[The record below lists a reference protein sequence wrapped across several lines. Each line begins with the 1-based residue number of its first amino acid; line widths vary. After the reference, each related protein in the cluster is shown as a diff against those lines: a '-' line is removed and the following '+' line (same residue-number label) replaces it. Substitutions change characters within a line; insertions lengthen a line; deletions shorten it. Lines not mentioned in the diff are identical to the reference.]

1 MPDMS
6 LMPDHSQVGEP
17 SPEHARP
24 IRNGRSRIGL
34 ALGAGAFRGAAHVGV
49 IRALEREDIPIDLVV
64 GCSAGALVG
73 LMYCGGFSTSYMRTG
88 IQRLNPDNV
97 FSRSP
102 GRDGFI
108 DMAPLREILEE
119 LMDPETTIESLPRRF
134 ACVAADALTGE
145 LVVLSKGPAIPAV
158 QASMAIPGLVRP
170 VVHEGRQLVD
180 GSVVLPIPV
189 SPARALGA
197 NRVIA
202 VDVFMPRHGKKIAR
216 HPAESL
222 SHCFDMALRRIAD
235 IEMRGADVPIQP
247 DLRGIPPGLD
257 RSEELLAAGE
267 LAANPVAHR
276 IRQEW
281 LSCTN

>member
-1 MPDMS
+1 MPDPTLLTDLS
-6 LMPDHSQVGEP
+6 PAGEAA
-17 SPEHARP
+17 STAARHLRTRP
-24 IRNGRSRIGL
+24 ARIGL

-73 LMYCGGFSTSYMRTG
+73 LMYCAGFSTSYMQAGVR
-88 IQRLNPDNV
+88 RLNPDNV
-97 FSRSP
+97 FCRSP
-102 GRDGFI
+102 GQDGFI

-119 LMDPETTIESLPRRF
+119 LIGPETTIEKLPRRF

-170 VVHEGRQLVD
+170 VVHQGRPLVD

-197 NRVIA
+197 DHVIA
-202 VDVFMPRHGKKIAR
+202 VDVFMPRHGTKIAR

-235 IEMRGADVPIQP
+235 IEMRAADDQIQP

-257 RSEELLAAGE
+257 RSEDLLAAGE
-267 LAANPVAHR
+267 LAADPVARR
-276 IRQEW
+276 IREKWQ
-281 LSCTN
+281 

>member
-1 MPDMS
+1 MPDPN
-6 LMPDHSQVGEP
+6 LRTDLLKVGKAADTA
-17 SPEHARP
+17 ARAARAGP
-24 IRNGRSRIGL
+24 ARIGL

-73 LMYCGGFSTSYMRTG
+73 LMYCAGFSTRYMQAGVR
-88 IQRLNPDNV
+88 RLNPDNV
-97 FSRSP
+97 FCRSP

-119 LMDPETTIESLPRRF
+119 LMGPETTIESLPRRF

-145 LVVLSKGPAIPAV
+145 LVVLSQGPAIPAV

-170 VVHEGRQLVD
+170 VVHAGRQLVD

-189 SPARALGA
+189 SPARDLGA
-197 NRVIA
+197 DHVIA
-202 VDVFMPRHGKKIAR
+202 VDVFMPRHGTKIAR

-222 SHCFDMALRRIAD
+222 SHCFDMAIRRIAD

-247 DLRGIPPGLD
+247 DLRGIAPGPD
-257 RSEELLAAGE
+257 RSEALLTAGE
-267 LAANPVAHR
+267 LAANLVARR
-276 IRQEW
+276 IREEW
-281 LSCTN
+281 ISCTT